1 GSGGSRAGPSDGART
16 WPSAPA
22 PRRVKRATR
31 GRPRSATPAPPWA
44 RAAASAP
51 MRAPSAWQR
60 LERHALKTLPGRVVC
75 CLLVGAE
82 RVRMRGWETPPGN
95 SVGPLWSGVVAATTC
110 RSPKAHVTQ
119 SRAAPATTEPDGG
132 VVGGVVGLVHLARE
146 SDTGEQGRNVQWRR
160 QQAGARPLPY
170 PPPAVATRPHE
181 ERPPPSPQA
190 LRS

>member
-75 CLLVGAE
+75 RLLVGAE
-82 RVRMRGWETPPGN
+82 RVRMRGWETPPGD
-95 SVGPLWSGVVAATTC
+95 SVGPLWSGVVAVTTG
-110 RSPKAHVTQ
+110 RSPKSQVTQ

-146 SDTGEQGRNVQWRR
+146 SDTGARHRSARAKRSVAPPASRR
-160 QQAGARPLPY
+160 APTPLP
-170 PPPAVATRPHE
+170 A
-181 ERPPPSPQA
+181 PSGGNKA
-190 LRS
+190 AR